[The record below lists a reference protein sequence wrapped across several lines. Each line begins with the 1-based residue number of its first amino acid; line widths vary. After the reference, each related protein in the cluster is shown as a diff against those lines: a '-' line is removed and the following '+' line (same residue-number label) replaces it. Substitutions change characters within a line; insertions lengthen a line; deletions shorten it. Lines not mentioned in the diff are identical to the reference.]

1 MRSVLISPS
10 VGPPFSASLADTFLP
25 RLLGLMGKKLVQG
38 DALLLSPCN
47 QIHCFFMKSAI
58 DVAYLAPS
66 GEILALTAAMAPGT
80 VGKTVK
86 GATRVLEL
94 YPGDAQRLGL
104 APGQIL
110 AIGGTL

>member
-1 MRSVLISPS
+1 MRSVLITPPA
-10 VGPPFSASLADTFLP
+10 GPPFSASLADTFLP
-25 RLLGLMGKKLVQG
+25 RFLGLMGKNLVQR

-58 DVAYLAPS
+58 DAVYLAPS
-66 GEILALTAAMAPGT
+66 GEILALTASMAPGT
-80 VGKTVK
+80 VGKAVK
-86 GATRVLEL
+86 GAARVLEL